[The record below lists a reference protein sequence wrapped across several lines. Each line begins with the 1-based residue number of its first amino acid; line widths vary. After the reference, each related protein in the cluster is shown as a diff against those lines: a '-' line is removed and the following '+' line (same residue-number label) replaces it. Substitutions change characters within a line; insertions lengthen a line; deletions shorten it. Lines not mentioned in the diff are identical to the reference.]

1 MSGVKLLTTEDAIGF
16 IRPHGRIGEKV
27 QRSDLIADGCRAIVD
42 DRDALERMTRQG
54 TVLKVRNIF
63 LFTDP
68 RSRGRKG
75 GWRKDLLSFM
85 GRICKRGGI
94 IKDVA
99 TQLTTANPDHKF
111 TLIDL
116 AMRQLSSNGRT
127 VHLERQRSGR
137 RAMVFKDEV
146 LNAAEKIWLDVR
158 RYPTEAD
165 AAAAIAKVD
174 KNFTTTRARRL
185 WGPRKYSQ
193 TR

>member
-1 MSGVKLLTTEDAIGF
+1 MTTEDAIGF

-27 QRSDLIADGCRAIVD
+27 QRSDLNADGCRAIVVE
-42 DRDALERMTRQG
+42 DRDAIERMTRKG

-99 TQLTTANPDHKF
+99 TQLTTANPDHKM

-116 AMRQLSSNGRT
+116 AIRQLSSNGRT
-127 VHLERQRSGR
+127 VHLEKQRSGR
-137 RAMVFKDEV
+137 RAMVFPEPV
-146 LNAAEKIWLDVR
+146 MSAAEKIWLDVR
-158 RYPTEAD
+158 RYPTELEAGK
-165 AAAAIAKVD
+165 AIAKID
-174 KNFTTTRARRL
+174 KNFSTARARKL

-193 TR
+193 ST

>member
-1 MSGVKLLTTEDAIGF
+1 LATEDAIGF

-27 QRSDLIADGCRAIVD
+27 QRSALNADGCRAIVLE
-42 DRDALERMTRQG
+42 DRDAIERMTRTG

-63 LFTDP
+63 LFADP
-68 RSRGRKG
+68 AARRKAG

-85 GRICKRGGI
+85 ARICKRGGI
-94 IKDVA
+94 IKDVE
-99 TQLTTANPDHKF
+99 TQLTTAKPDHKF

-137 RAMVFKDEV
+137 RAMVFSADV
-146 LNAAEKIWLDVR
+146 LNRCEKVWINTK
-158 RYPTEAD
+158 RYPTEHE
-165 AAAAIAKVD
+165 AAVAMKAIDKDFSAA
-174 KNFTTTRARRL
+174 RARRL

-193 TR
+193 NR

>member
-1 MSGVKLLTTEDAIGF
+1 LATEDAIGF

-27 QRSDLIADGCRAIVD
+27 QRSALNADGCRAIVLE
-42 DRDALERMTRQG
+42 DRDAIERMTRTG

-63 LFTDP
+63 LFADP
-68 RSRGRKG
+68 AARRKAG

-85 GRICKRGGI
+85 ARICKRGGI
-94 IKDVA
+94 IKDVE
-99 TQLTTANPDHKF
+99 TQLTTAKPDHKL

-137 RAMVFKDEV
+137 RAMVFSADV
-146 LNAAEKIWLDVR
+146 LNRCEKVWINTK
-158 RYPTEAD
+158 RYPTEHE
-165 AAAAIAKVD
+165 AAVAMKAIDKDFSAA
-174 KNFTTTRARRL
+174 RARRL

-193 TR
+193 NR